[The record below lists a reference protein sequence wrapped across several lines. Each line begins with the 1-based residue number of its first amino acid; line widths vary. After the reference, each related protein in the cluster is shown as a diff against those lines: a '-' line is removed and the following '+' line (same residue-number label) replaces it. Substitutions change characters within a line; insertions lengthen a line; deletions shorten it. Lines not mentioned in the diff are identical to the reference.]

1 MHVLDRFSKN
11 AQISSFMKIC
21 PVEATFFHAD
31 GQTDMTQLMVA
42 FRNFANMP
50 KNQLEYKDVDAAIL

>member
-1 MHVLDRFSKN
+1 MSVLDRFSKN
-11 AQISSFMKIC
+11 TQISSSMTIH

-31 GQTDMTQLMVA
+31 GQIDMTKLMVA

-50 KNQLEYKDVDAAIL
+50 KNQLDYKDVDAAIS